1 MKDRVVCIKLE
12 GEIIPDHPKIIVGE
26 IYTVIGLHY
35 NNNYV
40 ELQEIPGYCYRADCF
55 RPVDDTFG
63 EWVEETI
70 MKDVEIE
77 ELINA

>member
-1 MKDRVVCIKLE
+1 MKDRVVCIDDSKM
-12 GEIIPDHPKIIVGE
+12 GDTPKIIKGE
-26 IYTVIGLHY
+26 IYTPIKGSTHPEFICL
-35 NNNYV
+35 V
-40 ELQEIPGYCYRADCF
+40 EFGTDYAYRITCF

-70 MKDVEIE
+70 MKDVQIE